1 MQDFSRLRFQKDFV
15 QRKKKPS
22 FLFTLKIYAVFL
34 TTLDFNKENK
44 NAEKIQFVNLFHN
57 LIFIQLKVK
66 QFFVELRQKFTTK
79 NHFQSHWTNHG
90 RESVI

>member
-34 TTLDFNKENK
+34 TTLDFKENK
-44 NAEKIQFVNLFHN
+44 NAEKIQFVNL

-66 QFFVELRQKFTTK
+66 QFFVVLRQKFTTK
-79 NHFQSHWTNHG
+79 NHFQSQWTNHG